1 MSRFLA
7 LIIVVGALLGL
18 PVTSAVAQPA
28 PKPEDLKSSVPALDA
43 MHEVIMPLWHDA
55 WPNKDVKA
63 MAAMLPDIEKHMA
76 AVNKAELPPLLRDKQ
91 AAWVA
96 GLDDLKQ
103 TVTAYKAAVTAGDN
117 EALLKAAEKLH
128 TQYEGLVKI
137 VRPVL
142 KEMEDFHASLYV
154 LYHYQM
160 SPFQLAKASES
171 IRGAEGEDGRPE
183 PGHAARPAQSEDR
196 SLRHAARE
204 AQQVG
209 RRGRRAAGQQ
219 GRVEDQG
226 GYRDD
231 ALPVREPR
239 KGVLAR

>member
-7 LIIVVGALLGL
+7 LIIVVGALLAL
-18 PVTSAVAQPA
+18 PVTPAAAQPA

-55 WPNKDVKA
+55 WPNKDTKA
-63 MAAMLPDIEKHMA
+63 MAAMLPDIEKHVA

-96 GLDDLKQ
+96 GLDDMKQ
-103 TVTAYKAAVTAGDN
+103 TVAAYKAAVTAGDN

-128 TQYEGLVKI
+128 AQYEGLVKI

-154 LYHYQM
+154 LYHHQM

-171 IRGAEGEDGRPE
+171 IGA
-183 PGHAARPAQSEDR
+183 
-196 SLRHAARE
+196 LK
-204 AQQVG
+204 VKM
-209 RRGRRAAGQQ
+209 
-219 GRVEDQG
+219 
-226 GYRDD
+226 D
-231 ALPVREPR
+231 ALNQAALPDRLKAKNDTFVAQRAKLSKSVDEVASLLDG
-239 KGVLAR
+239 KDEAKIKAAIEMMHAQYESLEKVF

>member
-7 LIIVVGALLGL
+7 LIIVVGALLAL
-18 PVTSAVAQPA
+18 PVTPAVAPPA

-63 MAAMLPDIEKHMA
+63 MAAMLPDIEKHLA
-76 AVNKAELPPLLRDKQ
+76 AVNKAQLPLVLRDKQ

-96 GLDDLKQ
+96 GVDDLKQ
-103 TVTAYKAAVTAGDN
+103 TVAAYKAAVTASDN

-128 TQYEGLVKI
+128 AQYEGLVKI

-154 LYHYQM
+154 LYHHQM

-171 IRGAEGEDGRPE
+171 IGA
-183 PGHAARPAQSEDR
+183 
-196 SLRHAARE
+196 LK
-204 AQQVG
+204 VKM
-209 RRGRRAAGQQ
+209 
-219 GRVEDQG
+219 
-226 GYRDD
+226 D
-231 ALPVREPR
+231 ALNQATLPDRLKAKTEIFVTQR
-239 KGVLAR
+239 ARLSKSVDEVAALLDGKDESKIKAAIEMMHSQYESLEKVF

>member
-7 LIIVVGALLGL
+7 LIIVVGALLAL
-18 PVTSAVAQPA
+18 PVTPAAAQPA

-55 WPNKDVKA
+55 WPNKDTKA

-96 GLDDLKQ
+96 GLDDMKQ
-103 TVTAYKAAVTAGDN
+103 TVAAYKAAVTAGDN

-128 TQYEGLVKI
+128 AQYEGLVKI

-154 LYHYQM
+154 LYHHQM

-171 IRGAEGEDGRPE
+171 IGA
-183 PGHAARPAQSEDR
+183 
-196 SLRHAARE
+196 LK
-204 AQQVG
+204 VKM
-209 RRGRRAAGQQ
+209 
-219 GRVEDQG
+219 
-226 GYRDD
+226 D
-231 ALPVREPR
+231 ALNQAALPDRLKAKNDTFVAQRAKLSKSVDEVASLLDG
-239 KGVLAR
+239 KDEAKIKAAIEMMHAQYESLEKVF